1 MAEAIMFWAIPA
13 FFLLI
18 GIELVAARVMGRAVY
33 RANDAIA
40 SLSLGVMSQVAG
52 VFTKALTIG
61 IYAVAVEHV
70 ALFELSATSPWV
82 WIAGL
87 VLYDFCYY
95 WLHRAG
101 HEVNLLWAA
110 HVVHHQ
116 SERYNLTTALRQTS
130 SGALF
135 GWVFYLPMAVL
146 GFPLEVFAVVAV
158 IDLLY
163 QFWIHTELVPK
174 LGWFDRV
181 FASPS
186 NHRAHHAVNERYL
199 DKNYGGLFILWD
211 RLFGTFVEEN
221 DSDPVV
227 YGTRAP
233 LRSFNPLWANLEVY
247 AALWRDTWRTARWRD
262 RLRLWF
268 GKPGWRPAD
277 LVHID
282 PKPAFDIGRPEF
294 DPPATRALTAYVLVN
309 FALLLVPAVHFLVSA
324 GAMPAWQSGGYA
336 LGLVA
341 SLVVL
346 GALMEGRR
354 GSKALE
360 VTRWI
365 VIASA
370 LAVTA
375 SSEAMASGAVRRE
388 CIPGQARDSDVVDL
402 QSRDL
407 RADLRRYLAENAP
420 TSSDAIAAFG
430 APHIP
435 QPASPT
441 DRRWTWVYGK
451 SRGGD
456 ICTGN
461 GVWREDAKLVTYV
474 IVDLSWHAGR
484 IDACTTTKRTF
495 ITRQPRPD
503 PFGPGAV
510 DDVRRTCAQF
520 LEH

>member
-1 MAEAIMFWAIPA
+1 MLWAIPA
-13 FFLLI
+13 FFVLI
-18 GIELVAARVMGRAVY
+18 GVELVAARARGRPVY

-61 IYAVAVEHV
+61 LYAVAVEHV

-82 WIAGL
+82 WVAGL
-87 VLYDFCYY
+87 LLYDLCYY

-130 SGALF
+130 SGALL
-135 GWVFYLPMAVL
+135 GWLFYLPMAVL

-211 RLFGTFVEEN
+211 RLFGTFVEE
-221 DSDPVV
+221 DDEDPVV

-233 LRSFNPLWANLEVY
+233 LRSFNPVWANLEVY
-247 AALWRDTWRTARWRD
+247 VALWRDTWRTARWRD

-268 GKPGWRPAD
+268 GKPGWRPDD
-277 LVHID
+277 LQRLD
-282 PKPAFDIGRPEF
+282 PRPAFDIGRPEY
-294 DPPATRALTAYVLVN
+294 DPPASRGTTAYVTVN
-309 FALLLVPAVHFLVSA
+309 FALLLLPAVHFLMSA
-324 GAMPAWQSGGYA
+324 GTMPLWQSIEYA
-336 LGLVA
+336 CALVA

-346 GALMEGRR
+346 GALMEGQRWAR
-354 GSKALE
+354 AVEAL
-360 VTRWI
+360 RW
-365 VIASA
+365 AL
-370 LAVTA
+370 LAVGTA
-375 SSEAMASGAVRRE
+375 VAV
-388 CIPGQARDSDVVDL
+388 
-402 QSRDL
+402 
-407 RADLRRYLAENAP
+407 
-420 TSSDAIAAFG
+420 AA
-430 APHIP
+430 A
-435 QPASPT
+435 
-441 DRRWTWVYGK
+441 
-451 SRGGD
+451 
-456 ICTGN
+456 
-461 GVWREDAKLVTYV
+461 
-474 IVDLSWHAGR
+474 
-484 IDACTTTKRTF
+484 
-495 ITRQPRPD
+495 
-503 PFGPGAV
+503 
-510 DDVRRTCAQF
+510 
-520 LEH
+520 

>member
-1 MAEAIMFWAIPA
+1 MLWAIPA
-13 FFLLI
+13 FFVLI
-18 GIELVAARVMGRAVY
+18 GIELVAARAMGRAVY
-33 RANDAIA
+33 RANDAVA
-40 SLSLGVMSQVAG
+40 SLSLGVMSQLAG
-52 VFTKALTIG
+52 VFTKALTVG
-61 IYAVAVEHV
+61 IYAVVVERV

-87 VLYDFCYY
+87 LLYDFCYY

-211 RLFGTFVEEN
+211 RLFGTYVEE
-221 DSDPVV
+221 DASDPVV

-247 AALWRDTWRTARWRD
+247 AALWRDTWRTQHWRD

-268 GKPGWRPAD
+268 GKPGWRPVDVQAR
-277 LVHID
+277 D
-282 PKPAFDIGRPEF
+282 PKPPFEIVRPEF
-294 DPPATRALTAYVLVN
+294 DPPVSRACRIYVAVN
-309 FALLLVPAVHFLVSA
+309 FAVLLVPAVHVLMSAATMPTGLLALQVLGIVS
-324 GAMPAWQSGGYA
+324 
-336 LGLVA
+336 

-354 GSKALE
+354 NAWAME
-360 VTRWI
+360 AARWAI
-365 VIASA
+365 ILGLGIA
-370 LAVTA
+370 
-375 SSEAMASGAVRRE
+375 G
-388 CIPGQARDSDVVDL
+388 
-402 QSRDL
+402 
-407 RADLRRYLAENAP
+407 
-420 TSSDAIAAFG
+420 
-430 APHIP
+430 H
-435 QPASPT
+435 
-441 DRRWTWVYGK
+441 
-451 SRGGD
+451 
-456 ICTGN
+456 
-461 GVWREDAKLVTYV
+461 
-474 IVDLSWHAGR
+474 
-484 IDACTTTKRTF
+484 
-495 ITRQPRPD
+495 
-503 PFGPGAV
+503 
-510 DDVRRTCAQF
+510 
-520 LEH
+520 